1 MAKAISDVIFSRAR
15 RPSCEPT
22 NTVKVFR
29 KKMQSHDPN
38 QGKHQALHCL
48 HPFFIHHQ
56 TPARR
61 AFVLLC
67 PGYWLQFP
75 ASERACLAK
84 SEIVFTGKAVMTTDN
99 ANLNLIKIRPRF
111 ERNDVICGYS
121 NNRFVCG
128 ILGSVEGQSSL
139 TWHQLQR
146 KHISFITDINSTPE
160 WWPVLQV
167 YLREQVLER

>member
-1 MAKAISDVIFSRAR
+1 
-15 RPSCEPT
+15 
-22 NTVKVFR
+22 
-29 KKMQSHDPN
+29 
-38 QGKHQALHCL
+38 
-48 HPFFIHHQ
+48 
-56 TPARR
+56 
-61 AFVLLC
+61 
-67 PGYWLQFP
+67 
-75 ASERACLAK
+75 
-84 SEIVFTGKAVMTTDN
+84 MTTDN

-160 WWPVLQV
+160 
-167 YLREQVLER
+167 